1 LSWKGH
7 FCSIL
12 FTLNVLL
19 VQRANASAV
28 GWLLFGFLDISSSS
42 SPYPLSTP
50 YFPLVHSFS
59 VAYIADD
66 KWNIA
71 QSMAVESVHK
81 FITSFS
87 YVCSI
92 LSALGICTVVLA
104 LITPEWS
111 MIRIQDVA
119 TDGTGYSSNNVAQ
132 YSVPLAALLA
142 EIESNDANRPSRR
155 KIVSTELES
164 YTMALS
170 TLVLLC
176 AALTIGILNTVV
188 SLGYARKPERSQIAG
203 VIFSCSASLF
213 LFGGLVMF
221 YEGSAEIS
229 NQITFQN
236 NFVININRVTSSFWL
251 AFAGFMLFAVCLTLH
266 MVNSVLL
273 CFCCPQLEKYK
284 QMQQTDDTP
293 SKDYP
298 GLFFGGTIL

>member
-1 LSWKGH
+1 LLNERLSCCLACWI
-7 FCSIL
+7 F
-12 FTLNVLL
+12 
-19 VQRANASAV
+19 
-28 GWLLFGFLDISSSS
+28 
-42 SPYPLSTP
+42 
-50 YFPLVHSFS
+50 HSKRRQ
-59 VAYIADD
+59 VNNLHIQ
-66 KWNIA
+66 WP
-71 QSMAVESVHK
+71 
-81 FITSFS
+81 
-87 YVCSI
+87 
-92 LSALGICTVVLA
+92 ALGICTVVLA

-111 MIRIQDVA
+111 MIRIQDAA
-119 TDGTGYSSNNVAQ
+119 TDGKGYSSNSVAQ
-132 YSVPLAALLA
+132 YSVPLTALLA
-142 EIESNDANRPSRR
+142 EIESNDAQIGSNRPSRR

-229 NQITFQN
+229 NQITFHN

-284 QMQQTDDTP
+284 QMQQTDTP
-293 SKDYP
+293 SKHYP
-298 GLFFGGTIL
+298 GIFFGGTILL